1 MKKIILGLGLIIALS
16 FTSCTKEDLCSQTN
30 CGVIVDD
37 GITAGCYWLDIRN
50 DCSNNVKRFCFDTN
64 TWLNAYVGTD
74 FCVTNES
81 GW

>member
-1 MKKIILGLGLIIALS
+1 MKKIILIMAIIALS
-16 FTSCTKEDLCSQTN
+16 FTSCRKEDLCSQTN

-37 GITAGCYWLDIRN
+37 GITAGCNWLDIRN
-50 DCSNNVKRFCFDTN
+50 NCSGNVKRFCFDTN
-64 TWLNAYVGTD
+64 TWFNNYVGDD

>member
-1 MKKIILGLGLIIALS
+1 MKKIILIMAIIALS
-16 FTSCTKEDLCSQTN
+16 FTSCRKEDLCSQTN

-37 GITAGCYWLDIRN
+37 GITTGCNWLDIRN
-50 DCSNNVKRFCFDTN
+50 NCSGNVKRFCFDTN
-64 TWLNAYVGTD
+64 TWFNNYVGDD